1 MLKQSFKFRSNNV
14 LLKYLMLVGVCLL
27 LSACATNKTPPSQ
40 PENICAIFN
49 EKPDWHRAAIKSHQ
63 KWRVPPQILMAI
75 VYQESGYRHD
85 ARPPRRWFLGIIP
98 TTRASSAY
106 GYPQAKD
113 EVWGDYKRE
122 NSAFASRS
130 NMSDALDFIGWYA
143 DKAQQ
148 LNGVSKWDPYALY
161 LNYHEGWGG
170 YRRGTYKNK
179 GWLLRVARIVQDRS
193 ERYGAQYAQCRP

>member
-1 MLKQSFKFRSNNV
+1 MLKYTLTLKSNYA
-14 LLKYLMLVGVCLL
+14 LLKLLVLTGLGLL
-27 LSACATNKTPPSQ
+27 LSACASNTAPPSQ
-40 PENICAIFN
+40 PENLCAIFN
-49 EKPDWHRAAIKSHQ
+49 EKPDWHRAALKSHE

-85 ARPPRRWFLGIIP
+85 ARPPRQWFLGIIP
-98 TTRASSAY
+98 TGRASSAY

-113 EVWGDYKRE
+113 EVWSDYKRE
-122 NSAFASRS
+122 NSSFASRS
-130 NMSDALDFIGWYA
+130 NMADALDFIGWYSN
-143 DKAQQ
+143 KAQQ
-148 LNGVSKWDPYALY
+148 INGTSKWDPYHLY

-179 GWLLRVARIVQDRS
+179 GWLLRIASAVQERS

>member
-1 MLKQSFKFRSNNV
+1 MLKHTLAFKSNYA
-14 LLKYLMLVGVCLL
+14 LLKLPALTALGLL
-27 LSACATNKTPPSQ
+27 LSACASNTKPPSQ
-40 PENICAIFN
+40 PENLCAIFN
-49 EKPDWHRAAIKSHQ
+49 EKPDWHRAAIKSHE

-85 ARPPRRWFLGIIP
+85 ARPPRQWFLGIIP
-98 TTRASSAY
+98 TGRASSAY

-113 EVWGDYKRE
+113 EVWSDYKRE
-122 NSAFASRS
+122 NSSFASRS
-130 NMSDALDFIGWYA
+130 NMADALDFIGWYSN
-143 DKAQQ
+143 KAQQ
-148 LNGVSKWDPYALY
+148 INGTSKWDPYHLY

-179 GWLLRVARIVQDRS
+179 GWLLRIAGAVQERS